1 MCGPRCPSRRSLRDL
16 ARLQSPSATVT
27 GESDYNSSENTNS
40 LVVRSHHLHR
50 YGYEVLGT
58 QAHLL
63 SDSNADQAALTAGIG
78 HDRCVCVSVGQ
89 APALCNLR
97 ARL

>member
-1 MCGPRCPSRRSLRDL
+1 MCGLRCTRHVCDV

-27 GESDYNSSENTNS
+27 GESDHHTSENTNS
-40 LVVRSHHLHR
+40 LVVRSLHSHR

-63 SDSNADQAALTAGIG
+63 GDTNADQTALTARVG
-78 HDRCVCVSVGQ
+78 HDR
-89 APALCNLR
+89 
-97 ARL
+97 